1 MFKPGIWIWFDT
13 YILFEWEFGLAFF
26 LIFCPL
32 LLKIKKLDREATA
45 AKFFF
50 CSRCSGCPGG
60 GGGGGGDARVGQETK
75 QVKQDAGVVH
85 HSGGEN
91 KSCMEWTET
100 RRGQNT
106 MIVWLKCQNLWFQ
119 LLIVSWNILEIKP
132 QVVFFSFLW
141 WWWWM
146 GGFWASLALPKIF
159 LQCVGEERLNLIS
172 QGWMSVSGRRGWSFS
187 SFV

>member
-60 GGGGGGDARVGQETK
+60 GGGGGGGDARVGQETK
-75 QVKQDAGVVH
+75 QVNQDAWVGH

-106 MIVWLKCQNLWFQ
+106 MILQFKFQNMGFQ
-119 LLIVSWNILEIKP
+119 LLIVSEIFRRSNLKLYFSRFCGGGWGGGLLG
-132 QVVFFSFLW
+132 FFSS
-141 WWWWM
+141 
-146 GGFWASLALPKIF
+146 A
-159 LQCVGEERLNLIS
+159 
-172 QGWMSVSGRRGWSFS
+172 
-187 SFV
+187 